1 MKIAV
6 IGAGAMG
13 GALAAEAA
21 LAGHDVHIVDPFAD
35 LVEKIRRD
43 GLEVHR
49 GSETLVA
56 RPAATVEP
64 GDVDGADLCVVFVKA
79 QHTRAAAGSIAKIR
93 REGTAVLSLQNGW
106 GNADVLADA
115 LGSDGL
121 LYGVTY
127 NSCSVAGLGVVNHTG
142 VGDTF
147 IGAYRDDRGVPQ
159 SVVDALTGSGW
170 ATSIASDVRTEI
182 WKKLILNAA
191 TLPTAGLTGLAAG
204 ELGRSEAMAPLVER
218 VAREAAAVARGMGL
232 AIDPD
237 ERVAQIFATL
247 ERAGS
252 GKPSM
257 LQDVE
262 ARRKTE
268 VEVINRAV
276 VRAGAEVGVPTPLNE
291 ALSELVSGLESGW
304 QR

>member
-13 GALAAEAA
+13 GALAAESA
-21 LAGHDVHIVDPFAD
+21 LAGHEVHIVDPFAE

-43 GLEVHR
+43 GLTVRR
-49 GSETLVA
+49 GPETLVA

-64 GDVDGADLCVVFVKA
+64 AEVDGADLCVVFVKA
-79 QHTRAAAGSIAKIR
+79 QHTRAAAASVATIR

-106 GNADVLADA
+106 GNAEVLADE

-127 NSCSVAGLGVVNHTG
+127 NSCSVAGLGEVNHTG

-147 IGAYRDDRGVPQ
+147 IGAYGDDRGAAAGVAE
-159 SVVDALTGSGW
+159 ALTGSGW
-170 ATSIASDVRTEI
+170 TTIVSPDVRTEI

-191 TLPTAGLTGLAAG
+191 TLPTSGLTGLVAG

-218 VAREAAAVARGMGL
+218 VAREAAAVALGMGL

-237 ERVAQIFATL
+237 ERVSAIFATL

-252 GKPSM
+252 GKASM
-257 LQDVE
+257 LQDIE

-268 VEVINRAV
+268 IEVINRAV